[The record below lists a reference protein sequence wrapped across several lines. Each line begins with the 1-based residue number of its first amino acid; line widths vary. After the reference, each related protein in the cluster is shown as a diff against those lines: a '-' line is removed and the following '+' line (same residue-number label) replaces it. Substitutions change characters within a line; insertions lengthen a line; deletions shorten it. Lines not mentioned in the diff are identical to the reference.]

1 MHDEKRKH
9 IEETKKCM
17 MHIYIYTQFYI
28 EAGACDIE
36 NNGNPTIRSLARK
49 HHLFFFVLDELMI
62 ERLTQKPTKKK
73 YNVLLNWF
81 VSSFFF
87 FGPTNNTS
95 TYTGLKWHFPEGGT
109 AVLRGPN
116 II

>member
-73 YNVLLNWF
+73 YRCRTCFYAPIGNLSLLR
-81 VSSFFF
+81 
-87 FGPTNNTS
+87 
-95 TYTGLKWHFPEGGT
+95 EGAEKGF
-109 AVLRGPN
+109 LCQPPHS
-116 II
+116 